1 MAEKTE
7 KIETAARADAKAAP
21 KTEAKAAPAAAA
33 NSAAK
38 FDLNSLNTLAVVSL
52 ATAVTGFGAVAAIIT
67 GHISLAQIK
76 KSGQSGRGLA
86 IAGVIVGYAVVALW
100 VLGGIASIAY
110 KLRYGFGYGDV
121 MPMDGF
127 GTRMDGFG
135 NGMMGQID

>member
-7 KIETAARADAKAAP
+7 KIETAAKSDA
-21 KTEAKAAPAAAA
+21 KTEAKTTGKVAAAA
-33 NSAAK
+33 TAK

-86 IAGVIVGYAVVALW
+86 VAGVIVGYAIVALW
-100 VLGGIASIAY
+100 IFGALASIAY
-110 KLRYGFGYGDV
+110 KLRYGFGYGYGDI

-127 GTRMDGFG
+127 GTHMDGFG
-135 NGMMGQID
+135 NGMMKQGN